1 MSVFL
6 FQPLIVTIEGLIL
19 CINIGDV
26 HQFIGYCLIPL
37 DVCIHPVIIWRW
49 LRCSENPY
57 EDRIW
62 CVCVC
67 YTCWFYA
74 KLHTTN
80 PQYSISKT
88 LYRKKWQFLFFLSPY
103 LSFLSCY
110 IFQTSVPLSTSF
122 PYTPL
127 CVLVSPRFPTSR
139 RIFTSVYDKVRE
151 KPVIVQTVIS

>member
-1 MSVFL
+1 MYYHWGCTSIYWPLSYPFRCLHSSSYYLKKGYAVLRTRMKTESV
-6 FQPLIVTIEGLIL
+6 
-19 CINIGDV
+19 
-26 HQFIGYCLIPL
+26 
-37 DVCIHPVIIWRW
+37 
-49 LRCSENPY
+49 
-57 EDRIW
+57 
-62 CVCVC
+62 VCVC
-67 YTCWFYA
+67 LCVCAIPVGFMQSYIQQIPNTLSP
-74 KLHTTN
+74 KLC
-80 PQYSISKT
+80 KE
-88 LYRKKWQFLFFLSPY
+88 KKWQFLFFLSPY